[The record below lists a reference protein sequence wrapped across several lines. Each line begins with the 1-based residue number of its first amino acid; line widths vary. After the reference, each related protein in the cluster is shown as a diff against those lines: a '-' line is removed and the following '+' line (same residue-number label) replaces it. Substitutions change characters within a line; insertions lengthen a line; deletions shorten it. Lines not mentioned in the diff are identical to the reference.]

1 MTQNDAI
8 QNLMQELRR
17 GTLVIGVLSQL
28 HTPEYG
34 YSLVQK
40 LNDCGMS
47 IDQGTLYPL
56 LRRLEKQALLESSW
70 EVEDPR
76 PRRYYQLSAEGRQA
90 LNALKEEWLS
100 LVGTMNRM
108 LTLEREEVNE
118 DERQQKLD

>member
-28 HTPEYG
+28 HEPEYG

-40 LNDCGMS
+40 LNDSGMT

-56 LRRLEKQALLESSW
+56 LRRLEKQSLLESNW

-76 PRRYYQLSAEGRQA
+76 PRRYYQLSVTGREA
-90 LNALKEEWLS
+90 LEALKTEWNELVKTMNLMLS
-100 LVGTMNRM
+100 LDS
-108 LTLEREEVNE
+108 EEAS
-118 DERQQKLD
+118 K

>member
-28 HTPEYG
+28 HEPEYG

-40 LNDCGMS
+40 LNDSGMT

-56 LRRLEKQALLESSW
+56 LRRLEKQSLLESNW

-76 PRRYYQLSAEGRQA
+76 PRRYYQLSDSGREA
-90 LNALKEEWLS
+90 LEALKTEWNELVKTMNLMLS
-100 LVGTMNRM
+100 L
-108 LTLEREEVNE
+108 ESEEAS
-118 DERQQKLD
+118 K

>member
-1 MTQNDAI
+1 VTQNDAI

-28 HTPEYG
+28 HEPEYG

-40 LNDCGMS
+40 LNDSGMI

-56 LRRLEKQALLESSW
+56 LRRLEKQSLLESNW

-76 PRRYYQLSAEGRQA
+76 PRRYYQLSDSGREALEALKAEW
-90 LNALKEEWLS
+90 NALVKTMNLMLS
-100 LVGTMNRM
+100 L
-108 LTLEREEVNE
+108 ESEEAS
-118 DERQQKLD
+118 K

>member
-28 HTPEYG
+28 HEPEYG

-40 LNDCGMS
+40 LNDCGMT

-56 LRRLEKQALLESSW
+56 LRRLEKQSLLESNW

-76 PRRYYQLSAEGRQA
+76 PRRYYQLSDSGREA
-90 LNALKEEWLS
+90 LEALKTEWNELVKTMNLMLS
-100 LVGTMNRM
+100 L
-108 LTLEREEVNE
+108 ESEEAL
-118 DERQQKLD
+118 K

>member
-28 HTPEYG
+28 YEPEYG

-40 LNDCGMS
+40 LNDCGMT

-56 LRRLEKQALLESSW
+56 LRRLEKQSLLESNW

-76 PRRYYQLSAEGRQA
+76 PRRYYQLSDSGREA
-90 LNALKEEWLS
+90 LEALKTEWNALVKTMNLMLS
-100 LVGTMNRM
+100 L
-108 LTLEREEVNE
+108 ESEEAS
-118 DERQQKLD
+118 K

>member
-1 MTQNDAI
+1 VTQNDAI

-28 HTPEYG
+28 HEPEYG

-40 LNDCGMS
+40 LNDSGMT

-56 LRRLEKQALLESSW
+56 LRRLEKQSLLESNW

-76 PRRYYQLSAEGRQA
+76 PRRYYQLSDTGREA
-90 LNALKEEWLS
+90 LEALKTEWNELVKTMNLMLS
-100 LVGTMNRM
+100 L
-108 LTLEREEVNE
+108 ESEEAS
-118 DERQQKLD
+118 K

>member
-1 MTQNDAI
+1 VTQNDAI

-28 HTPEYG
+28 YQPEYG

-40 LNDCGMS
+40 LNDSGMT

-56 LRRLEKQALLESSW
+56 LRRLEKQSLLESNW

-76 PRRYYQLSAEGRQA
+76 PRRYYQLSESGREA
-90 LNALKEEWLS
+90 LEALKTEWTELVKTMNLMLS
-100 LVGTMNRM
+100 L
-108 LTLEREEVNE
+108 ESEEA
-118 DERQQKLD
+118 

>member
-28 HTPEYG
+28 HKPEYG

-40 LNDCGMS
+40 LNDSGMT

-56 LRRLEKQALLESSW
+56 LRRLEKQALLESNW

-76 PRRYYQLSAEGRQA
+76 PRRYYQLSDSGREA
-90 LNALKEEWLS
+90 LEALKTEWNE
-100 LVGTMNRM
+100 LVKTMNLM
-108 LTLEREEVNE
+108 LSHESEEAS
-118 DERQQKLD
+118 K

>member
-28 HTPEYG
+28 HAPEYG

-40 LNDCGMS
+40 LNDNGMT

-56 LRRLEKQALLESSW
+56 LRRLEKQSLLESNW

-76 PRRYYQLSAEGRQA
+76 PRRYYQLSDSGREA
-90 LNALKEEWLS
+90 LEALKTEWNELVKTMNLMLS
-100 LVGTMNRM
+100 LEN
-108 LTLEREEVNE
+108 EEAS
-118 DERQQKLD
+118 K

>member
-1 MTQNDAI
+1 VTQNDAI

-28 HTPEYG
+28 HEPEYG

-40 LNDCGMS
+40 LNDCGMT

-56 LRRLEKQALLESSW
+56 LRRLEKQSLLESNW

-76 PRRYYQLSAEGRQA
+76 PRRYYQLSDSGREA
-90 LNALKEEWLS
+90 LEALKTEWNELVKTMNLMLS
-100 LVGTMNRM
+100 L
-108 LTLEREEVNE
+108 ESEEAL
-118 DERQQKLD
+118 K

>member
-1 MTQNDAI
+1 VTQNDAI

-28 HTPEYG
+28 YEPEYG

-40 LNDCGMS
+40 LNDCGMT

-56 LRRLEKQALLESSW
+56 LRRLEKQSLLESNW

-76 PRRYYQLSAEGRQA
+76 PRRYYQLSDSGREA
-90 LNALKEEWLS
+90 LEALKTEWNALVKTMNLMLS
-100 LVGTMNRM
+100 L
-108 LTLEREEVNE
+108 ESEEAS
-118 DERQQKLD
+118 K

>member
-28 HTPEYG
+28 HEPEYG

-40 LNDCGMS
+40 LNDSGMT

-56 LRRLEKQALLESSW
+56 LRRLEKQSLLESNW

-76 PRRYYQLSAEGRQA
+76 PRRYYQLSDSGREA
-90 LNALKEEWLS
+90 LEALKTEWTELVKTMNHMLS
-100 LVGTMNRM
+100 L
-108 LTLEREEVNE
+108 ESEEA
-118 DERQQKLD
+118 